1 MTESAR
7 ILLILKSDSVFGNHS
22 SAVKRAETFYVMSRT
37 RLELGD
43 HGSATWMGRTE
54 SYNVALFEIE
64 VTAAKAPGDY
74 LIVNEQTGQ
83 QNIISLGL
91 SLDGRVTP
99 IGRRSR

>member
-1 MTESAR
+1 MYPLYD
-7 ILLILKSDSVFGNHS
+7 IYK
-22 SAVKRAETFYVMSRT
+22 
-37 RLELGD
+37 LGD

-83 QNIISLGL
+83 QSILSLGV
-91 SLDGRVTP
+91 SFDGHVKS
-99 IGRRSR
+99 IGRHSR

>member
-1 MTESAR
+1 
-7 ILLILKSDSVFGNHS
+7 
-22 SAVKRAETFYVMSRT
+22 
-37 RLELGD
+37 
-43 HGSATWMGRTE
+43 MGRTE

-91 SLDGRVTP
+91 SLDGHVTP
-99 IGRRSR
+99 IGRRRATAIGTSKGAESG